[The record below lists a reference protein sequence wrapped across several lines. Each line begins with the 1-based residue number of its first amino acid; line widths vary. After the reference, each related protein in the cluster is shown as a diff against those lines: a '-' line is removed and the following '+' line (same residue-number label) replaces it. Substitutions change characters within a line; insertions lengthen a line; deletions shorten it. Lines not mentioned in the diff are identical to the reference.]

1 MIVNHTL
8 LKLGEDN
15 LKRPEI
21 WQSALAPLNST
32 GEMAKISL
40 NISEAQNLKVIAKD
54 GFPEPE
60 ETMLAIGINQ
70 YQRLIDPVHTNYADE
85 SIKYNLSIGNHKIQD
100 IVNTGYGPDNEG
112 PRYTLGI
119 VNKQKLTIWGVR
131 AESLDDA
138 TLQYTLS
145 IDNHRLYEDK

>member
-54 GFPEPE
+54 IFATPE